1 MPPETAPEKIKVKVK
16 TRTRQRTSRERETF
30 IPIASPTLIF
40 FLVAG
45 ILAAMGIIY
54 VLVKYLSQMGSVS
67 DLG

>member
-16 TRTRQRTSRERETF
+16 TRVRQRTSRERETF

-40 FLVAG
+40 FLIAG

-54 VLVKYLSQMGSVS
+54 ELVKYLSQMGSVS